1 MAKQAKRHQHENRGP
16 GSNSFQKNMSSK
28 KGKSPVAK
36 KDPSNAKHSTFNE
49 DRRSAKAAAGK
60 HVGKKQPLT
69 AAEQGEKLYAC
80 LVEDC
85 EEIFD
90 TWRDAT
96 RHIRNTC
103 KCGRLPEGTKPNI
116 KDSRGKANDLFQEG
130 RVQVKTYPV
139 PTDEAEVADAIRE
152 FYRLRGST
160 EDNPRREKS
169 LLKLVFVKRW
179 GPGDFSRFGFGG
191 LPEFCERH
199 GISMSTE
206 SSETLE

>member
-1 MAKQAKRHQHENRGP
+1 MAKQSKRHQHENRGP
-16 GSNSFQKNMSSK
+16 GSNTFQKNMSSK
-28 KGKSPVAK
+28 KGKAPVVK
-36 KDPSNAKHSTFNE
+36 KDPLNAKYSTINE

-60 HVGKKQPLT
+60 RGKQPKT
-69 AAEQGEKLYAC
+69 AEEQGEKLYAC

-103 KCGRLPEGTKPNI
+103 KCGRLPEGTKPSI
-116 KDSRGKANDLFQEG
+116 TDSRGKANNLFQEG
-130 RVQVKTYPV
+130 RVQAKTYPV

-152 FYRLRGST
+152 FYRLRGSA
-160 EDNPRREKS
+160 EDNPRKEKN

-191 LPEFCERH
+191 LVEFCERH
-199 GISMSTE
+199 GFSMSTE
-206 SSETLE
+206 RSDTLDE